1 MQDSFVELSSR
12 FPDKLVLDVK
22 EHTEEFMW
30 PILVSIALIAGGIH
44 FGKKARVPSLMDKAI
59 AYWYLWN
66 GVWIHLFLDVGIGYF
81 KRVPSLTASYALLD
95 KRYDVMDSTV
105 QTAIFV
111 ELFLQAPGCLCLC
124 YGFFT
129 RKQWRH
135 PLQIFVC
142 SLHLV
147 CFF

>member
-1 MQDSFVELSSR
+1 MASPFFDTSI
-12 FPDKLVLDVK
+12 PDQLALDVK
-22 EHTEEFMW
+22 EHTEEFLW
-30 PILVSIALIAGGIH
+30 PILVSIALIAGGIKY
-44 FGKKARVPSLMDKAI
+44 GKTARVSLIDKII
-59 AYWYLWN
+59 AFWYLWN
-66 GVWIHLFLDVGIGYF
+66 GVWIHLFLDVGVGYF

-95 KRYDVMDSTV
+95 KRYDLMDPTV

-111 ELFLQAPGCLCLC
+111 ELFLQAPGCLFLC

-129 RKQWRH
+129 QKRWRH

-147 CFF
+147 SYYFY